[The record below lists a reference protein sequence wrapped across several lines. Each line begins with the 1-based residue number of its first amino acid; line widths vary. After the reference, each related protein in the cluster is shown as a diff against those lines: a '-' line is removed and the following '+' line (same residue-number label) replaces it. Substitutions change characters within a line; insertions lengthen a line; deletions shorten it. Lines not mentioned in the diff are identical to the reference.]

1 MIGTDDRKLR
11 FEGRQIFLNNF
22 PDNFY
27 IDVEVIV
34 NDAMPQADDFTPLNL
49 GMLDLET
56 LRKAVGGLA
65 DDFQVPY
72 TESTVLSSFTKV
84 S

>member
-1 MIGTDDRKLR
+1 VIGTDDRKLR
-11 FEGRQIFLNNF
+11 FEGRQILLNNF
-22 PDNFY
+22 PDNLY

-49 GMLDLET
+49 GMQGLET

-65 DDFQVPY
+65 DDFQIAY
-72 TESTVLSSFTKV
+72 DRIEVLSSFTKV

>member
-1 MIGTDDRKLR
+1 VIGTDDRKLR

-34 NDAMPQADDFTPLNL
+34 NDAMPQADDFTPPISGCWILKL
-49 GMLDLET
+49 SE
-56 LRKAVGGLA
+56 RRLA
-65 DDFQVPY
+65 ASPMISKFRT